1 MIISIN
7 GPEGS
12 GKSTL
17 AKKLAET
24 LGWPRYYMGGLRR
37 KMAKERGLTL
47 EEYNKLGETDP
58 TTDKEVDDYQKKLGE
73 TEDNFIIEGRT
84 SWFFIPHSLKLYID
98 VKDTIA
104 AARIWKDLKEN
115 SVKRNEGKNLDS
127 VSDVLKSIRRRQ
139 KSDIVRYKKYYKIDV
154 HDKSHYDFIINTSKL
169 SADEAFAEIL
179 SFVKKAQY

>member
-1 MIISIN
+1 MIISFN

-98 VKDTIA
+98 VEDTIA

-115 SVKRNEGKNLDS
+115 ADKRNEGKNLDS
-127 VSDVLKSIRRRQ
+127 VADVLKSIRRRQ
-139 KSDIVRYKKYYKIDV
+139 KSDIIRYKKYYQIDV
-154 HDKSHYDFIINTSKL
+154 HDKSHYDFIINTSNL
-169 SADEAFAEIL
+169 SADEAFAEIMG
-179 SFVKKAQY
+179 FIQKAR